1 MKVIVFGSTGTLG
14 RQVVAQALSQGF
26 SVTGFARH
34 PDRVEQTDQPLSSV
48 AGDVLDKSAVEKAV
62 AGHDA
67 VIVTLGAGMRG
78 GVRAAGTA
86 NIIHAM
92 RLHKV
97 SRLVAL
103 STLGAGDSRQH
114 LNFFWRTIMFGMLLR
129 RAMLDHEAQE
139 SIVRTSGLAW
149 TIVRPAAF
157 TDELASE
164 SCRHGNLEGIG
175 KLALKVPRASVAS
188 FLLAQLT
195 DDAYLGKT
203 PALSC

>member
-1 MKVIVFGSTGTLG
+1 MRVLVFGSTGTLG

-34 PDRVEQTDQPLSSV
+34 PDRVEASHQQLSSV
-48 AGDVLDKSAVEKAV
+48 AGDVLDKLAVEKAV

-67 VIVTLGAGMRG
+67 VIVALGAGMRG
-78 GVRAAGTA
+78 GVRAEGTA
-86 NIIHAM
+86 NIIQAM
-92 RLHKV
+92 RVHKV

-114 LNFFWRTIMFGMLLR
+114 LNFFWRYIMFGMLLR

-139 SIVRTSGLAW
+139 KVVRDSGLAW

-157 TDELASE
+157 TDEPVSE
-164 SCRHGNLEGIG
+164 PFLHGSLEGVG
-175 KLALKVPRASVAS
+175 KLALKVPRASVAN

-195 DDAYLGKT
+195 DDTYLGKT

>member
-1 MKVIVFGSTGTLG
+1 
-14 RQVVAQALSQGF
+14 
-26 SVTGFARH
+26 VTGFARH
-34 PDRVEQTDQPLSSV
+34 PDRVEASHQQLSSV
-48 AGDVLDKSAVEKAV
+48 AGDVLDKLAVEKAV

-67 VIVTLGAGMRG
+67 VIVALGAGMRG
-78 GVRAAGTA
+78 GVRAEGTA
-86 NIIHAM
+86 NIIQAM
-92 RLHKV
+92 RVHKV

-114 LNFFWRTIMFGMLLR
+114 LNFFWRYIMFGMLLR

-139 SIVRTSGLAW
+139 KVVRDSGLAW

-157 TDELASE
+157 TDEPVSE
-164 SCRHGNLEGIG
+164 PFLHGSLEGVG
-175 KLALKVPRASVAS
+175 KLALKVPRASVAN

-195 DDAYLGKT
+195 DDTYLGKT